1 MPLTMH
7 QASVPVFVQTLTSLS
22 AVLDKAIAHYA
33 DTGQDVETLVEARLA
48 PDMMTLA
55 EQVKQ
60 ACHHATVFVSRASQ
74 IDQPDLGDTDTSFD
88 GMKARIATAIEFVSS
103 VSPESMEGSEGRR
116 AEIQIRIGPVAFKTE
131 DLLLHFTI
139 PQVLFHATTAY
150 DIIRQAGVDLMKVDF
165 LGTCFDRKID

>member
-7 QASVPVFVQTLTSLS
+7 QASAPVFIQTLAALS
-22 AVLDKAIAHYA
+22 NVLDKAVAHCA
-33 DTGQDVETLVEARLA
+33 DAGQDSGALVEARLA

-60 ACHHATVFVSRASQ
+60 TCHHATVFVARAAQ
-74 IDQPDLGDTDTSFD
+74 IQEPDLGDTDSTFEA
-88 GMKARIATAIEFVSS
+88 MKARIATSLDFISGVA
-103 VSPESMEGSEGRR
+103 PEAMEGSEGRR

-150 DIIRQAGVDLMKVDF
+150 DIVRQAGVELQKVDF
-165 LGTCFDRKID
+165 LGDCFSRKVD